1 MEKQTICYLKNKIM
15 KNETIC
21 QSCGMPIDSEEI
33 KGTDKNGSKNNDY
46 CKFCYDDGVF
56 KNPKMNLDEMKNNVK
71 TQMKKL
77 DLHEYT
83 IQKAINS
90 LPALKRWKS

>member
-1 MEKQTICYLKNKIM
+1 MEKQTICYLKNIIM
-15 KNETIC
+15 ENETIC

-33 KGTDKNGSKNNDY
+33 KGTEKNGSKNNDY
-46 CKFCYDDGVF
+46 CKLCYDNGIF

-77 DLHEYT
+77 ELHDHT
-83 IQKAINS
+83 IQKAINI

>member
-1 MEKQTICYLKNKIM
+1 
-15 KNETIC
+15 
-21 QSCGMPIDSEEI
+21 
-33 KGTDKNGSKNNDY
+33 
-46 CKFCYDDGVF
+46 
-56 KNPKMNLDEMKNNVK
+56 MNLDEMKNNVK

>member
-1 MEKQTICYLKNKIM
+1 
-15 KNETIC
+15 
-21 QSCGMPIDSEEI
+21 MPIDSEEI
-33 KGTDKNGSKNNDY
+33 KGTDKNGSKNDDY

-56 KNPKMNLDEMKNNVK
+56 KNQKMNLDEMKNKVK
-71 TQMKKL
+71 TQMRKL
-77 DLHEYT
+77 DLHEHT

>member
-1 MEKQTICYLKNKIM
+1 MEKQTICYLKTKPM
-15 KNETIC
+15 KKETIC

-71 TQMKKL
+71 TQMRKL
-77 DLHEYT
+77 DLHEHT

-90 LPALKRWKS
+90 LPVLKRWKS

>member
-1 MEKQTICYLKNKIM
+1 M
-15 KNETIC
+15 KKETIC

-71 TQMKKL
+71 TQMRKL
-77 DLHEYT
+77 DLHEHT

-90 LPALKRWKS
+90 LPVLKRWKS